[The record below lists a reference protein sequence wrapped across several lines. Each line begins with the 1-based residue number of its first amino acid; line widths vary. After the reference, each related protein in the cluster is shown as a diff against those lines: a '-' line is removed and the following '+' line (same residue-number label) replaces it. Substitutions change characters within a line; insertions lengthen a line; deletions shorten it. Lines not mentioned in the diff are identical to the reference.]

1 LNLLLLKPEPQQY
14 ITTHINEYVIDLILS
29 GSPFLNIDVKELVAQ
44 IVAKQKCKNKLPTWF
59 KTQNIYYPN
68 KINIEQAS
76 SEITANYKVILI
88 KGGESIID
96 ITGGFGID
104 SYAFSFKFNKVV
116 YCEIDKELSK
126 IAAHNFKVLNRHNI
140 KTNIKDGIE
149 YLKRNKQISDWIFI
163 DSSRR
168 NKDNKRVF
176 LLNQC
181 TPDITI
187 YLDLLFKHSNNILL
201 KLSPLLDLTKTIK
214 DLKFVKKIHCIA
226 VNNDVKETLFVLEKN
241 YTNTINIRSVNIT
254 KKESQ
259 IFEYQYNKHCNLN
272 CNFVLN
278 YLYEPNAAIMKIG
291 GFNHLARQLS
301 IYKLHANTNLFT
313 SKELIDF
320 PGRRFKII
328 REFGYNK
335 RKIKEALPKGKAN
348 ISTRN
353 FPDYPAQ
360 LHKKLKIKP
369 GGSDFLFFVTDK
381 EERHRVM
388 LCSKV

>member
-1 LNLLLLKPEPQQY
+1 MNLSLLKPQAQQF
-14 ITTHINEYVIDLILS
+14 ITNHINEFAIDLILS
-29 GSPFLNIDVKELVAQ
+29 GSPFLDIDIKELVAQ
-44 IVAKQKCKNKLPTWF
+44 IVAKQKCKNKLPTWYN
-59 KTQNIYYPN
+59 TLNIYYPN
-68 KINIEQAS
+68 KVNIEQAS
-76 SEITANYKVILI
+76 SEITANYKAILV
-88 KGGESIID
+88 KGGKNLID
-96 ITGGFGID
+96 ITGGFGVD
-104 SYAFSFKFNKVV
+104 TCAFSLKFNRVTH
-116 YCEIDKELSK
+116 CEIDTELSK
-126 IAAHNFKVLNRHNI
+126 IAAYNFKTLQRFNI
-140 KTNIKDGIE
+140 DTIAKDGLV
-149 YLKRNKQISDWIFI
+149 YLKQKKQKYDWIFL
-163 DSSRR
+163 DPSRR
-168 NKDNKRVF
+168 TINNKKVF

-181 TPDITI
+181 TPDITV
-187 YLDLLFKHSNNILL
+187 YLDLLFKYSDNILL

-226 VNNDVKETLFVLEKN
+226 INNEVKETLFVLEKN
-241 YTNTINIRSVNIT
+241 YNSTINIKSVNIA

-259 IFEYQYNKHCNLN
+259 IFEYKYNKRSNLN

-291 GFNHLARQLS
+291 GFNHLAKQLN

-313 SKELIDF
+313 SKKLIDF

-328 REFGYNK
+328 KEFGYNK
-335 RKIKEALPKGKAN
+335 RKIKEFLPNGKAN

-369 GGSDFLFFVTDK
+369 GGSHYLFFITDK
-381 EERHRVM
+381 EERHRVV

>member
-1 LNLLLLKPEPQQY
+1 MNLLLLKPEPQQF
-14 ITTHINEYVIDLILS
+14 ITNHINEYAIDLILS
-29 GSPFLNIDVKELVAQ
+29 GSPFLNIDIKELVAQ

-68 KINIEQAS
+68 KLNIEQAS
-76 SEITANYKVILI
+76 SEITANYKAILI
-88 KGGESIID
+88 KGGENIID

-104 SYAFSFKFNKVV
+104 SYAFSFKFNKVI
-116 YCEIDKELSK
+116 YCEIDRELSK
-126 IAAHNFKVLNRHNI
+126 IATHNFKVLNRLNI
-140 KTNIKDGIE
+140 KPIAKDGLV
-149 YLKRNKQISDWIFI
+149 YLKQEKQNYNWIFI
-163 DSSRR
+163 DPSRR
-168 NKDNKRVF
+168 NKENKRVF

-187 YLDLLFKHSNNILL
+187 YLDLLFNHSNNILL

-214 DLKFVKKIHCIA
+214 DLKSVKEIHCIA
-226 VNNDVKETLFVLEKN
+226 VNNEVKETLFVLEKN

-259 IFEYQYNKHCNLN
+259 IFEYKYNEHCNLN
-272 CNFVLN
+272 CNFALN

-291 GFNHLARQLS
+291 GFNQLAKQLRV
-301 IYKLHANTNLFT
+301 YKLHANTNLFT

-328 REFGYNK
+328 KEFGYNK
-335 RKIKEALPKGKAN
+335 RKVKEVLLKGKAN
-348 ISTRN
+348 ISARN

-388 LCSKV
+388 LCNKV